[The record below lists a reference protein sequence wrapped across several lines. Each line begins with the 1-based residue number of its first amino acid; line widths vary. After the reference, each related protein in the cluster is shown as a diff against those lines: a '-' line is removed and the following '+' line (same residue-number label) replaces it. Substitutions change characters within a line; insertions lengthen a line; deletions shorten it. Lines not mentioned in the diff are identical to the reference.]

1 MGKIMSN
8 VIPDAVKSA
17 QLVTQIQS
25 AFNLR
30 DQGTDRTG
38 ILYLFE
44 AMEEPVGDILE
55 RNLKSDMFRTPEKP
69 NQNHSTHLDKRK
81 IMSDSNYMNDDCWI
95 SIIQLQ
101 MGFNNYLMSM
111 QNDLTE
117 CFPFTGQTEGD
128 ELNAAFQ
135 QIYAI
140 IKKRR
145 ERKAPCFP

>member
-1 MGKIMSN
+1 
-8 VIPDAVKSA
+8 
-17 QLVTQIQS
+17 
-25 AFNLR
+25 
-30 DQGTDRTG
+30 
-38 ILYLFE
+38 
-44 AMEEPVGDILE
+44 
-55 RNLKSDMFRTPEKP
+55 
-69 NQNHSTHLDKRK
+69 
-81 IMSDSNYMNDDCWI
+81 MSDSNYMNDDCWI
-95 SIIQLQ
+95 AIIQLQ

-145 ERKAPCFP
+145 DRHEGLLDLASQKVAKNERLLAEPGTSAAVIPIGGRPQ